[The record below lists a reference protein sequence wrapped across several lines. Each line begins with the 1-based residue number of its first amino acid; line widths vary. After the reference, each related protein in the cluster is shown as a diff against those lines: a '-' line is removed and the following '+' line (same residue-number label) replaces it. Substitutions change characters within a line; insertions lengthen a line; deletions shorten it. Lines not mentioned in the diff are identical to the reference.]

1 MGTLTATSWSVR
13 NIAGTGTVFAVNN
26 ESLSIEGKKKYAH
39 CKLVL
44 TTSGSAPLA
53 GIPLPTFGRVG
64 LVRHLDYY
72 ILVGPHTMTTAVVA
86 MSVTGVHLTISTGG
100 DRVRFFRNKSIQ
112 ASGSG
117 QTGALTRLATTATLG
132 SGLTIICTAV
142 GW

>member
-1 MGTLTATSWSVR
+1 VGTLTATSWSVR
-13 NIAGTGTVFAVNN
+13 NIVGTGTVFEVNN
-26 ESLSIEGKKKYAH
+26 ESLTIEGKKKYSH

-72 ILVGPHTMTTAVVA
+72 ILVGPHTMTTALVA

-117 QTGALTRLATTATLG
+117 QTGAITRLATTATLG

>member
-1 MGTLTATSWSVR
+1 MALLTATSWSVR
-13 NIAGTGTVFAVNN
+13 NISGTGTVFEVNN
-26 ESLSIEGKKKYAH
+26 ESVTIEGKKRYTH

-44 TTSGSAPLA
+44 LTSGSAPSA

-64 LVRHLDYY
+64 MVRHLDYY
-72 ILVGPHTMTTAVVA
+72 ILVGPHTMTTAIST

-117 QTGALTRLATTATLG
+117 QVGAITTLSTAATLG

>member
-1 MGTLTATSWSVR
+1 LGTLTATSWSVR
-13 NIAGTGTVFAVNN
+13 NITGTGTVFEVNN
-26 ESLSIEGKKKYAH
+26 ESLSIEGKKKYSH

-44 TTSGSAPLA
+44 TTSGSAPFA

-117 QTGALTRLATTATLG
+117 QTGAITRLATTATLG